1 MPHPL
6 PCPSCGAPMEKHR
19 LPGQRG
25 EVLLDLCFACQLIW
39 FDPQENLQL
48 TPAAVVELLRVLH
61 AHRDDARTPLAQR
74 LSCPR
79 CRTPLQ
85 EGFDVVRSGRYV
97 THRCPRRHGR
107 MATFSSFMVEKGFVR
122 HLTKPEIEDIAA
134 RVGTI
139 QCTGC
144 GAPVDVR
151 RDDACP
157 HCRSPLALL
166 DPKAVEQA
174 LAGYAKAAQQA
185 GTVSPLGVADALIM
199 IERDRERARREAQ
212 AERFTTGRDDT
223 AFTQGDL
230 WAAGIEMVWKMI
242 K

>member
-19 LPGQRG
+19 LPGQRS
-25 EVLLDLCFACQLIW
+25 EVLLDLCFSCQLIW

-48 TPAAVVELLRVLH
+48 TPAAVVELLRLLH
-61 AHRDDARTPLAQR
+61 QHRDDARTPLATR
-74 LSCPR
+74 LGCPR
-79 CRTPLQ
+79 CRTALQ

-97 THRCPRRHGR
+97 TYRCPRGHGR
-107 MATFSSFMVEKGFVR
+107 FSAFSSFMVEKGFVR
-122 HLTKPEIEDIAA
+122 QLTKPEIDDIAQ
-134 RVGTI
+134 RVGI
-139 QCTGC
+139 IKCTGC

-174 LAGYAKAAQQA
+174 LAGYARAAQQA

-212 AERFTTGRDDT
+212 AERFSTGRADVDLT
-223 AFTQGDL
+223 HGDL